1 MRRHNAKNEIIA
13 LEASNMH
20 KKYISKKK
28 LKCSVQFGN
37 HGVMMTSPI
46 SCTKLVVTVYM

>member
-28 LKCSVQFGN
+28 IKMF
-37 HGVMMTSPI
+37 
-46 SCTKLVVTVYM
+46 CTIWQSWCNDDFPYFMY